1 MPRLSH
7 ILTSLALSVSLVV
20 GCTPASDT
28 PGADA
33 NVSERQ
39 TLEEMRADY
48 QTVLAEAQ
56 ATNGPG
62 SPALW
67 SLADEDTTIYLFG
80 TVHLLR
86 PEIDWRYPA
95 FDRALASADI
105 VIFEVDMVSPEA
117 QQALMTDF
125 MARGMYQDGR
135 TLREVLN
142 ETDEA
147 IIEAAMEKVGV
158 PLDAFNTFEPW
169 MAGINLAAMKMVAD
183 GFDPE
188 AGVEEVIKGE
198 AKAADKSFAYLE
210 SISEQAD
217 AFDLLPEEAQIEL
230 LYGAA
235 IGLDDSAAM
244 LDDMVAE
251 WLDGDVDGL
260 GVLVANPEDG
270 VGFSKAMYESVLVE
284 RNRKWIPR
292 IEALLEQPGTI
303 MVAVGSGHFAGPDS
317 VILML
322 EDKGYTVERLN

>member
-1 MPRLSH
+1 MALLGLSL
-7 ILTSLALSVSLVV
+7 IV
-20 GCTPASDT
+20 GCTPGT
-28 PGADA
+28 VEPTQ
-33 NVSERQ
+33 SERPS
-39 TLEEMRADY
+39 LDEIRAEY
-48 QTVLAEAQ
+48 QVALAKAQ

-86 PEIDWRYPA
+86 PELEWRYPI
-95 FDRALASADI
+95 FDEALAAADT
-105 VIFEVDMVSPEA
+105 VIFEVDMESTEA

-125 MARGMYQDGR
+125 MARGMYDDGR
-135 TLREVLN
+135 TLREALN
-142 ETDEA
+142 EADEA
-147 IIEAAMEKVGV
+147 VIEAAMDKVGV

-183 GFDPE
+183 GFDPNS
-188 AGVEEVIKGE
+188 GVEKVIHADAQTMG
-198 AKAADKSFAYLE
+198 KAFAYLE

-217 AFDLLPEEAQIEL
+217 AFDLLPEEVQIEL

-251 WLDGDVDGL
+251 WADGDVAGL
-260 GVLVANPEDG
+260 GILVADPDG
-270 VGFSKAMYESVLVE
+270 MGFSKAMYDSVLVE

-292 IEALLEQPGTI
+292 IEALLEDPGTVL
-303 MVAVGSGHFAGPDS
+303 VAVGSGHFAGPDS

>member
-1 MPRLSH
+1 MLRLSS
-7 ILTSLALSVSLVV
+7 ILTMMILGFFVVV
-20 GCTPASDT
+20 GCTPASDA
-28 PGADA
+28 P
-33 NVSERQ
+33 ERQ
-39 TLEEMRADY
+39 SLEDMRADY
-48 QTVLAEAQ
+48 QVALAQAQ
-56 ATNGPG
+56 ATNGSG
-62 SPALW
+62 NPALW

-86 PEIDWRYPA
+86 PELEWRYPA
-95 FDRALASADI
+95 FEEALLAADT
-105 VIFEVDMVSPEA
+105 VIFEVDMESPEA

-125 MARGMYQDGR
+125 MARGMYNDGR

-142 ETDEA
+142 EADEA
-147 IIEAAMEKVGV
+147 IIEAAMDRVGV

-183 GFDPE
+183 GFDPNS
-188 AGVEEVIKGE
+188 GVEKVIQ
-198 AKAADKSFAYLE
+198 ADAQTMGKSFAYLE
-210 SISEQAD
+210 SITEQAD
-217 AFDLLPEEAQIEL
+217 AFDLLPEEVQIEL

-251 WLDGDVDGL
+251 WVDGDVAGL
-260 GVLVANPEDG
+260 GVLVADPDG
-270 VGFSKAMYESVLVE
+270 MGFSKAMYDSVLVE

-292 IEALLEQPGTI
+292 LEALLEDPGTVL
-303 MVAVGSGHFAGPDS
+303 VAVGSAHFAGPDS

>member
-1 MPRLSH
+1 MLRLSS
-7 ILTSLALSVSLVV
+7 ILTMMILGFFVVV
-20 GCTPASDT
+20 GCTPASDS
-28 PGADA
+28 PGTDA
-33 NVSERQ
+33 SNVSERQ

-48 QTVLAEAQ
+48 QTVLAKAQ

-86 PEIDWRYPA
+86 PEVDWRYPA
-95 FDRALASADI
+95 FDRALASADT
-105 VIFEVDMVSPEA
+105 VIFEVDMESPEA

-125 MARGMYQDGR
+125 MARGMYNDGR

-142 ETDEA
+142 EADEA
-147 IIEAAMEKVGV
+147 IIEAAMDRVGV

-183 GFDPE
+183 GFDPNS
-188 AGVEEVIKGE
+188 GVEKVIQ
-198 AKAADKSFAYLE
+198 ADAQTMGKSFAYLE
-210 SISEQAD
+210 SITEQAD
-217 AFDLLPEEAQIEL
+217 AFDLLPEEVQIEL

-251 WLDGDVDGL
+251 WVDGDVAGL
-260 GVLVANPEDG
+260 GVLVADPDG
-270 VGFSKAMYESVLVE
+270 MGFSKAMYESVLVE

-292 IEALLEQPGTI
+292 LEALLEDPGTVL
-303 MVAVGSGHFAGPDS
+303 VAVGSAHFAGPDS

-322 EDKGYTVERLN
+322 EDKGYMVERLN

>member
-1 MPRLSH
+1 MLRLSH
-7 ILTSLALSVSLVV
+7 LLSMALLGLSLIV
-20 GCTPASDT
+20 GCTPGT
-28 PGADA
+28 VEPTQ
-33 NVSERQ
+33 SERPS
-39 TLEEMRADY
+39 LDEIRAEY
-48 QTVLAEAQ
+48 QVALAKAQ

-67 SLADEDTTIYLFG
+67 SLADEDTTIYMFG

-86 PEIDWRYPA
+86 PELEWRYPI
-95 FDRALASADI
+95 FDEALAAADT
-105 VIFEVDMVSPEA
+105 VIFEVDMESPEA

-142 ETDEA
+142 EADEA
-147 IIEAAMEKVGV
+147 VIEAAMDKVGV
-158 PLDAFNTFEPW
+158 PLDAFNTQEPW
-169 MAGINLAAMKMVAD
+169 MAGISLVAMKMVAD
-183 GFDPE
+183 GFDPNS
-188 AGVEEVIKGE
+188 GVEKVIQADAQTMG
-198 AKAADKSFAYLE
+198 KAFAYLE

-251 WLDGDVDGL
+251 WADGDVAGL
-260 GVLVANPEDG
+260 GILVADPDG
-270 VGFSKAMYESVLVE
+270 MGFSKAMYDSVLVE

-292 IEALLEQPGTI
+292 IEALLEDPGTVL
-303 MVAVGSGHFAGPDS
+303 VAVGSGHFAGPDS